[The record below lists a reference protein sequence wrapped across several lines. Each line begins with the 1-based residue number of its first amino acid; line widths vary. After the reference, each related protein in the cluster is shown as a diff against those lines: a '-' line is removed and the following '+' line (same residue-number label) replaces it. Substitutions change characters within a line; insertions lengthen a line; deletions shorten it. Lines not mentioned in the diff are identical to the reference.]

1 MPIHYPLMELRLLS
15 HVKNTG
21 QEKYSPMKIWLLLS
35 LIFISRYSDAQS
47 LSPTVVASQGGYFST
62 PTVSIEW
69 TLGEVMSE
77 TFDAQNH
84 FLTQGFHQP
93 NILQPEVIYEFF
105 NGFSPNGDGVN
116 DWWKIPVLSY
126 YSKNLVIINNRWG
139 DVVWKN
145 DNYDNKD
152 IVFSGQN
159 MYGQDLP
166 DGTYYYIIRYNNTEK
181 RGWIFIKR

>member
-1 MPIHYPLMELRLLS
+1 
-15 HVKNTG
+15 
-21 QEKYSPMKIWLLLS
+21 
-35 LIFISRYSDAQS
+35 
-47 LSPTVVASQGGYFST
+47 
-62 PTVSIEW
+62 
-69 TLGEVMSE
+69 MSG
-77 TFDAQNH
+77 TYAVQNH

-93 NILQPEVIYEFF
+93 NLLQPEVSYEFF

-126 YSKNLVIINNRWG
+126 FSNNLVVINNRWG

-181 RGWIFIKR
+181 RGWLFIKR